1 MFILQSEYNPFLR
14 NNPKTSF
21 MNILF
26 TWKYRKEILYIDCTL
41 TKNGHNHYDTWISVQ
56 KEDKDGG
63 VLFAFEILNILGNQQ
78 YRFLQGKPD
87 DTMLRDI
94 KEVILEQFDIIRPCH
109 LN

>member
-1 MFILQSEYNPFLR
+1 
-14 NNPKTSF
+14 

-41 TKNGHNHYDTWISVQ
+41 TKSDHNHYDTWISIQ

-87 DTMLRDI
+87 DILLKDI